1 QSRVHAMRG
10 ALQSRSH
17 SGFCSTW
24 PRAFIKSARIE
35 AQVSSRVAIMRFV
48 AIGVFL
54 LCAAAVG
61 AVPVATTSSSAHNSG
76 ATPTPIPRP
85 TPHPR
90 PLPPITVT
98 NTKDSGSRSLRQA
111 LADSSDGDLI
121 NFAAALEGQTVTL
134 TSGELVIDKNVT
146 IEGPGPNT

>member
-1 QSRVHAMRG
+1 MSMRTTG
-10 ALQSRSH
+10 KCFAAV
-17 SGFCSTW
+17 G
-24 PRAFIKSARIE
+24 I
-35 AQVSSRVAIMRFV
+35 
-48 AIGVFL
+48 L
-54 LCAAAVG
+54 LVCAAAVG
-61 AVPVATTSSSAHNSG
+61 AEPGVTTSSNRHNSG

-98 NTKDSGSRSLRQA
+98 NTNDSGSGSLRHA

-146 IEGPGPNT
+146 IEGPGSNTVTVS